1 MRKRIKISLI
11 LLWVG
16 FNVFLLFLPNMLF
29 TDSLSKPVVFEES
42 LELPSNKSTLEEVL
56 TNAGKVTQYNNTG
69 EGSQYVNTYAVE
81 IEKLL
86 KEMGISSEY
95 LVTLSQ
101 NLKIDSETVYWQ
113 INYSS
118 IEGYGEALIEEST
131 NKIVQFKYYPEQ
143 SFQEIDPKK
152 ILAAYFKYLNIEISS
167 IKKDS
172 PLFEVSFADGQN
184 IKAVIDNYRIIL
196 NYPSVE

>member
-1 MRKRIKISLI
+1 MRTEDEEKNKDKSDPPMGRFQRISTI
-11 LLWVG
+11 
-16 FNVFLLFLPNMLF
+16 LPNMLF

-118 IEGYGEALIEEST
+118 IEGYG
-131 NKIVQFKYYPEQ
+131 KP
-143 SFQEIDPKK
+143 
-152 ILAAYFKYLNIEISS
+152 
-167 IKKDS
+167 
-172 PLFEVSFADGQN
+172 
-184 IKAVIDNYRIIL
+184 
-196 NYPSVE
+196 

>member
-1 MRKRIKISLI
+1 MRKRKKISLI
-11 LLWVG
+11 FLWVS

-56 TNAGKVTQYNNTG
+56 TNAGKVTQNNNAG
-69 EGSQYVNTYAVE
+69 EGSQYDNTYALE

-131 NKIVQFKYYPEQ
+131 NKIVEFKYYPEQ
-143 SFQEIDPKK
+143 SFQEIDPEK
-152 ILAAYFKYLNIEISS
+152 ILGVYFKYLNIEISS

-172 PLFEVSFADGQN
+172 PLFKVSFADGKN
-184 IKAVIDNYRIIL
+184 IKALIDNYRVIL
-196 NYPSVE
+196 NYTVNN

>member
-1 MRKRIKISLI
+1 
-11 LLWVG
+11 
-16 FNVFLLFLPNMLF
+16 MLF
-29 TDSLSKPVVFEES
+29 TDSLSKPIVFEET

-56 TNAGKVTQYNNTG
+56 TNAGKVTQYNNAG

-101 NLKIDSETVYWQ
+101 NLKIDSETVYWH

-143 SFQEIDPKK
+143 SFQEIDPEK

-184 IKAVIDNYRIIL
+184 IQAVIDNYRVIL
-196 NYPSVE
+196 NYTCEFGI

>member
-11 LLWVG
+11 LLWVS

-29 TDSLSKPVVFEES
+29 TDSLSKPVAFEES

-56 TNAGKVTQYNNTG
+56 TNAGKVTQNNNNAG
-69 EGSQYVNTYAVE
+69 EGSQFVNTYAVE
-81 IEKLL
+81 IDKLL

-95 LVTLSQ
+95 LIILSQ

-118 IEGYGEALIEEST
+118 IEGYGEALIEESN
-131 NKIVQFKYYPEQ
+131 NKIIQFKYYPELP
-143 SFQEIDPKK
+143 FQNIDPEN
-152 ILAAYFKYLNIEISS
+152 IIGTYFKYLNIEITS
-167 IKKDS
+167 IKKDDKMYEVF
-172 PLFEVSFADGQN
+172 FEEQKK
-184 IKAVIDNYRIIL
+184 IKAIVDNYRVVL
-196 NYPSVE
+196 NY

>member
-1 MRKRIKISLI
+1 
-11 LLWVG
+11 
-16 FNVFLLFLPNMLF
+16 MLF

-56 TNAGKVTQYNNTG
+56 TNAGKVTQYSNTG

-143 SFQEIDPKK
+143 SFQDIDPEK

-167 IKKDS
+167 VKKDS

>member
-1 MRKRIKISLI
+1 
-11 LLWVG
+11 
-16 FNVFLLFLPNMLF
+16 MLF

-56 TNAGKVTQYNNTG
+56 TNAGKVTQNNNAG
-69 EGSQYVNTYAVE
+69 EGSQYDNTYALE

-101 NLKIDSETVYWQ
+101 NLKIDSEAVYWQ

-131 NKIVQFKYYPEQ
+131 NKIVEFKYYPEQ
-143 SFQEIDPKK
+143 SFQEIDPEK
-152 ILAAYFKYLNIEISS
+152 ILGVYFKYLNIEISS

-172 PLFEVSFADGQN
+172 PLFKVSFADGKN
-184 IKAVIDNYRIIL
+184 IKALIDNYRVIL
-196 NYPSVE
+196 NYTVNN